1 VTLGIEMRSLL
12 IGEAASQAEV
22 TAIGAA
28 LIDGRGF
35 AG

>member
-1 VTLGIEMRSLL
+1 MRSLL

-22 TAIGAA
+22 AAIGQRSSTA
-28 LIDGRGF
+28 RRS